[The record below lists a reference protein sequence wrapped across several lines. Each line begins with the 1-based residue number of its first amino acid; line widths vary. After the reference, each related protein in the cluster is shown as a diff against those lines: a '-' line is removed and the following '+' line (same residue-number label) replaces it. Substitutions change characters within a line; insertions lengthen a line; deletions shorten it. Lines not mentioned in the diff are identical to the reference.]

1 MKMRNFLFFFA
12 GATSLAFAQ
21 QAPVT
26 NNANLYAQQAG
37 VIAGVAQA
45 CGQNVGTFS
54 SRSAEVINLLTKIP
68 AEQQQAMNIYE
79 KIMATSQM
87 NQVKNHAM
95 KCTDVISAYNSL
107 PLLKSDYKQKVLP
120 EIANMGNTPNAS

>member
-21 QAPVT
+21 TPIT

-68 AEQQQAMNIYE
+68 AEQQQAMTIYE
-79 KIMATSQM
+79 KVMATSQM

-95 KCTDVISAYNSL
+95 KCPDVISAYNSL
-107 PLLKSDYKQKVLP
+107 PLLRDDYKQKVLP
-120 EIANMGNTPNAS
+120 AMENMGTTPNAS